1 MPSFLSNPF
10 SSFFNRILQFGHRG
24 NTGTPIALSNI
35 QAGDGV
41 ATAIS
46 LSDDVLQVQPIND
59 STTGTLTC
67 KSQSG
72 STVFAVDTTN
82 SKVLVGASQVAVNT
96 NYAYFG
102 VSSTS
107 AYGAVAGTHYA
118 VPFGNTFATSGHV
131 TLGTGTE
138 PSTSYDVSANNNS
151 DDLTMTLWYIPDNIT
166 VDQVY
171 WFAGGSAASGDTIN
185 IHLLAFDIDKGVGA
199 GKGDLSNGVVVAGGA
214 DKASLGYENIIYET
228 IAPASANVDAGQV
241 CIATF
246 ETSGTNSDYALNI
259 IVKYRIR

>member
-1 MPSFLSNPF
+1 MPTKTGKSPATYYKNDLTIDQST
-10 SSFFNRILQFGHRG
+10 
-24 NTGTPIALSNI
+24 NTGIDSTTRRV
-35 QAGDGV
+35 QDGDGND
-41 ATAIS
+41 TSIS